1 MHCSNLTVE
10 DDHSNRTSR
19 SGPRFRQSNQYN
31 RYLLAEG
38 HRERRAPAMMSFM
51 PDELV
56 WAMQR
61 EREREARNVL
71 PHTETTPDAERS
83 TLEQE
88 RNPVGVWIGS
98 TLRPGSCR

>member
-1 MHCSNLTVE
+1 
-10 DDHSNRTSR
+10 
-19 SGPRFRQSNQYN
+19 
-31 RYLLAEG
+31 
-38 HRERRAPAMMSFM
+38 MMSFM

-71 PHTETTPDAERS
+71 PHTKRKPDAERS

-88 RNPVGVWIGS
+88 RNPGGVWVGPR
-98 TLRPGSCR
+98 LRAGSCR

>member
-1 MHCSNLTVE
+1 
-10 DDHSNRTSR
+10 
-19 SGPRFRQSNQYN
+19 
-31 RYLLAEG
+31 
-38 HRERRAPAMMSFM
+38 MMSFM

-71 PHTETTPDAERS
+71 PHTERKPDAERS

-88 RNPVGVWIGS
+88 RNRLRMTASGRHHQRRRAVRRCGVDVGARVQQSAHDLVVRVGRGIDER
-98 TLRPGSCR
+98 RPA

>member
-1 MHCSNLTVE
+1 
-10 DDHSNRTSR
+10 
-19 SGPRFRQSNQYN
+19 
-31 RYLLAEG
+31 
-38 HRERRAPAMMSFM
+38 M

-71 PHTETTPDAERS
+71 PHTERKPDAERS

-88 RNPVGVWIGS
+88 RNAVGIWVGPS
-98 TLRPGSCR
+98 LRVGSCR

>member
-1 MHCSNLTVE
+1 
-10 DDHSNRTSR
+10 
-19 SGPRFRQSNQYN
+19 
-31 RYLLAEG
+31 
-38 HRERRAPAMMSFM
+38 MMSFM

-71 PHTETTPDAERS
+71 PHTERKPEAERS

-88 RNPVGVWIGS
+88 RNPVGVWVGPS
-98 TLRPGSCR
+98 LRAGSCR